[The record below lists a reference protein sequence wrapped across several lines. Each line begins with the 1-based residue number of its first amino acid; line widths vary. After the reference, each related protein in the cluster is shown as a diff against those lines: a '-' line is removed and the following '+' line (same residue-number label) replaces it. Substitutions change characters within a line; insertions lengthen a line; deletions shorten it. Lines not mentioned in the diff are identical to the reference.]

1 MAVGD
6 PPVAVTVD
14 PRDEEHSLML
24 AIRKLSADAMLRDQL
39 GRAAREW
46 WEAHATPAQAASAW
60 TTILREA
67 TSLAPPPRPDD
78 WPTQFLLDGT
88 ELARDIRTEFGL
100 TSDAYEPSP
109 DPGSRNPDPGASHS

>member
-1 MAVGD
+1 MAGGD

-39 GRAAREW
+39 GRAARAW

-60 TTILREA
+60 TAILREA

-78 WPTQFLLDGT
+78 WPKPFLVDGT
-88 ELARDIRTEFGL
+88 ELARDIRSQFGL
-100 TSDAYEPSP
+100 TSDVYERWS
-109 DPGSRNPDPGASHS
+109 DPGTRIPDAGSSQS